1 LKNGGKDMDLSEFD
15 EGTLLLAALRSEID
29 SKLVY
34 QQVADRVKNALLK
47 DKLNFIS
54 AEEEKH
60 RSVIEGVYRERFPNK
75 EIAIPENSPVPL
87 PEIRITDEMVPLS
100 EVFSMAM
107 NAETAAYEFYQQLAG
122 LYEDDPRLNKMI
134 AYIASMEM
142 GHYRLLEIEKDNME
156 RFEDFDVYL
165 PHVHVGP

>member
-1 LKNGGKDMDLSEFD
+1 MDLSEFD

-87 PEIRITDEMVPLS
+87 PEIRITNEMMPLS

-122 LYEDDPRLNKMI
+122 LYKDQPRLNKMI
-134 AYIASMEM
+134 AYVASMEM

-165 PHVHVGP
+165 PLVHVGP

>member
-1 LKNGGKDMDLSEFD
+1 LKNGGKDMDLSEFN
-15 EGTLLLAALRSEID
+15 EETLLLAALRSEID

-47 DKLNFIS
+47 DKLRFIS

-60 RSVIEGVYRERFPNK
+60 RSVIEGVFKERFPSK
-75 EIAIPENSPVPL
+75 EITIPEDSPVPL
-87 PEIRITDEMVPLS
+87 PEIKIADEMMPLS

-107 NAETAAYEFYQQLAG
+107 NAETAAYEFYHHLAG
-122 LYEDDPRLNKMI
+122 LYEDQPRLNRMI
-134 AYIASMEM
+134 AYVASMEM
-142 GHYRLLEIEKDNME
+142 GHYKLLEIEKGNME

-165 PHVHVGP
+165 PQIHVGP

>member
-1 LKNGGKDMDLSEFD
+1 MDLSEFD
-15 EGTLLLAALRSEID
+15 EGTLLLAALKSEID

-60 RSVIEGVYRERFPNK
+60 RSVIEGVYKERFPNK
-75 EIAIPENSPVPL
+75 EITIPENSPVPL
-87 PEIRITDEMVPLS
+87 PEIRITDEMMPLS

-142 GHYRLLEIEKDNME
+142 GHYRLLEIENDNMK
-156 RFEDFDVYL
+156 RFDDFDVYL

>member
-1 LKNGGKDMDLSEFD
+1 MDLSEFD

-34 QQVADRVKNALLK
+34 QQVAVRVKNALLK

-87 PEIRITDEMVPLS
+87 PKIKITDEMMPLS
-100 EVFSMAM
+100 EMFSMAM

-142 GHYRLLEIEKDNME
+142 GHYRLLEIEKHNME

-165 PHVHVGP
+165 PQIHVGP

>member
-1 LKNGGKDMDLSEFD
+1 MDLSEFD

-34 QQVADRVKNALLK
+34 QQVAVRVKNALLK

-87 PEIRITDEMVPLS
+87 PEIRITNEMMPLS

-142 GHYRLLEIEKDNME
+142 GHYKLLEIEKQNME

>member
-1 LKNGGKDMDLSEFD
+1 MDLSEFD

-34 QQVADRVKNALLK
+34 QQVAERVKNALLK

-60 RSVIEGVYRERFPNK
+60 RGVIEGVYKERFPNK
-75 EIAIPENSPVPL
+75 EIAIPDNSPVPL
-87 PEIRITDEMVPLS
+87 PEIRITDEMMPLS

-134 AYIASMEM
+134 AYIASMEL
-142 GHYRLLEIEKDNME
+142 GHYRLLEIEKDNMK

-165 PHVHVGP
+165 PHIHVGP

>member
-1 LKNGGKDMDLSEFD
+1 MDLSEFD

-54 AEEEKH
+54 GEEEKH

-122 LYEDDPRLNKMI
+122 LYKDQPRLNKMI
-134 AYIASMEM
+134 AYVASLEM

>member
-1 LKNGGKDMDLSEFD
+1 MDLSEFD
-15 EGTLLLAALRSEID
+15 EGTVLLAALRSEID

-60 RSVIEGVYRERFPNK
+60 RSVIEGVYKERFPNN

-87 PEIRITDEMVPLS
+87 PEIRITDEMMPLS

-122 LYEDDPRLNKMI
+122 LYEDQPRLNKMI
-134 AYIASMEM
+134 AYIASMEL
-142 GHYRLLEIEKDNME
+142 GHYRLLEIEKDNIE

-165 PHVHVGP
+165 PYVHVGP

>member
-1 LKNGGKDMDLSEFD
+1 MDLSEFD

-60 RSVIEGVYRERFPNK
+60 RSVIEGVYKERFPNK

-87 PEIRITDEMVPLS
+87 PEIRITDEMMPLS

>member
-1 LKNGGKDMDLSEFD
+1 MNLSEFD

-34 QQVADRVKNALLK
+34 QQLADRVKNALLK

-60 RSVIEGVYRERFPNK
+60 RSIIEGLYKERFPSK

-87 PEIRITDEMVPLS
+87 PEIKITDEIMPLS

-107 NAETAAYEFYQQLAG
+107 NAEIAAYEFYQQLAG
-122 LYEDDPRLNKMI
+122 LYEDEPRLGKMI

-165 PHVHVGP
+165 PYVHVGP

>member
-1 LKNGGKDMDLSEFD
+1 MDLSEFD

-60 RSVIEGVYRERFPNK
+60 RSVIEGVYKEKFPNK

-107 NAETAAYEFYQQLAG
+107 SAETAAYEFYHQLAG

-134 AYIASMEM
+134 AYIASMEL
-142 GHYRLLEIEKDNME
+142 GHYRLLEIEKDNMK

-165 PHVHVGP
+165 PHIHVGP

>member
-1 LKNGGKDMDLSEFD
+1 MDLSEFD

-54 AEEEKH
+54 GEEEKH

>member
-1 LKNGGKDMDLSEFD
+1 MNGGKDMDLSEFD

-60 RSVIEGVYRERFPNK
+60 RSVIEGVYKERFPNK

-87 PEIRITDEMVPLS
+87 PEIRITDEMMPLS

-122 LYEDDPRLNKMI
+122 LYEGDPRLNKMI
-134 AYIASMEM
+134 AYIASMEL
-142 GHYRLLEIEKDNME
+142 GHYKLLEIEKDNMK

-165 PHVHVGP
+165 PHIHVGP

>member
-1 LKNGGKDMDLSEFD
+1 MDLSEFN
-15 EGTLLLAALRSEID
+15 EETLLLAALRSEID
-29 SKLVY
+29 SKAVY

-47 DKLNFIS
+47 DKLRFIS
-54 AEEEKH
+54 TEEENH
-60 RSVIEGVYRERFPNK
+60 RSVIEGVYRERFPNR

-87 PEIRITDEMVPLS
+87 PEIRITDEMMPLS

-122 LYEDDPRLNKMI
+122 LYKDQPRLNKMI
-134 AYIASMEM
+134 AYVASMEL
-142 GHYRLLEIEKDNME
+142 GHYRLLEIEKDNMK

-165 PHVHVGP
+165 PHIHVGP

>member
-156 RFEDFDVYL
+156 RFEDLDVYL

>member
-1 LKNGGKDMDLSEFD
+1 MDLSEFD

-54 AEEEKH
+54 GEEEKH

-156 RFEDFDVYL
+156 RFEDLDVYL

>member
-1 LKNGGKDMDLSEFD
+1 MDLSEFD

-34 QQVADRVKNALLK
+34 QQVAERVKNALLK

-60 RSVIEGVYRERFPNK
+60 RSVIEGVYKERFPNK
-75 EIAIPENSPVPL
+75 EIAIPDNSPVPL
-87 PEIRITDEMVPLS
+87 PEIRITDEMMPLS

-122 LYEDDPRLNKMI
+122 LYEDQPRLNKMI
-134 AYIASMEM
+134 AYIASMEL
-142 GHYRLLEIEKDNME
+142 GHYRLLEIEKDNIE

-165 PHVHVGP
+165 PYVHVGP

>member
-1 LKNGGKDMDLSEFD
+1 MDLSEFD

-87 PEIRITDEMVPLS
+87 PEIKITDEMMPLS

-142 GHYRLLEIEKDNME
+142 GHYKLLEIEKHNIE

-165 PHVHVGP
+165 PHVHLGP

>member
-1 LKNGGKDMDLSEFD
+1 MDLSEFD

-34 QQVADRVKNALLK
+34 QQVAVRVKNALLK

-87 PEIRITDEMVPLS
+87 PKIKITDEMMPLS
-100 EVFSMAM
+100 EMFSMAM

-142 GHYRLLEIEKDNME
+142 GHYKLLEIEKQNME

>member
-1 LKNGGKDMDLSEFD
+1 MDLGEFN
-15 EGTLLLAALRSEID
+15 EETLLLAALRSEID

-54 AEEEKH
+54 TEEEKH
-60 RSVIEGVYRERFPNK
+60 RSVIEGVYKERFPNK
-75 EIAIPENSPVPL
+75 EIMIPEDSPVPL
-87 PEIRITDEMVPLS
+87 PEIRITDEMMPLS

-142 GHYRLLEIEKDNME
+142 GHYRLLEIENDNMK

>member
-1 LKNGGKDMDLSEFD
+1 MEIREFD

-34 QQVADRVKNALLK
+34 RQVADRVKNALLK
-47 DKLNFIS
+47 DKLDFIS

-60 RSVIEGVYRERFPNK
+60 RAVIEGVYRERFPNT

-87 PEIRITDEMVPLS
+87 PQIKITDEMMPLS

-107 NAETAAYEFYQQLAG
+107 NAETAAYEFYLQLAG

>member
-1 LKNGGKDMDLSEFD
+1 MDLSEFD

-34 QQVADRVKNALLK
+34 QQVAVRVKNALLK

-87 PEIRITDEMVPLS
+87 PEIRITNEMMPLS

-122 LYEDDPRLNKMI
+122 LYKDQPRLNKMI
-134 AYIASMEM
+134 AYVASMEM

>member
-1 LKNGGKDMDLSEFD
+1 MDLSEFD
-15 EGTLLLAALRSEID
+15 ERTLLLAALRSEID

-60 RSVIEGVYRERFPNK
+60 RSVIEGVYKERFPNK

-87 PEIRITDEMVPLS
+87 PEIRITDEMMPLS

-134 AYIASMEM
+134 AYIASMEL
-142 GHYRLLEIEKDNME
+142 GHYKLLEIEKDNMK

-165 PHVHVGP
+165 PHIHVGP

>member
-1 LKNGGKDMDLSEFD
+1 MDLSEFD

-34 QQVADRVKNALLK
+34 QQFADRVKNALLK

-87 PEIRITDEMVPLS
+87 PEIKITDEMMPLS

-122 LYEDDPRLNKMI
+122 LYKDQPRLNKMI
-134 AYIASMEM
+134 AYVASMEM

-165 PHVHVGP
+165 PHVHAGP

>member
-1 LKNGGKDMDLSEFD
+1 MDLSKFNE
-15 EGTLLLAALRSEID
+15 ETLLLAALRSEVD
-29 SKLVY
+29 SKAVY

-54 AEEEKH
+54 AEEGKH
-60 RSVIEGVYRERFPNK
+60 RSFIEGVYKERFPDK
-75 EIAIPENSPVPL
+75 EIGIPENSPVPL
-87 PEIRITDEMVPLS
+87 PEIRITDEMMPLS

-122 LYEDDPRLNKMI
+122 LYGDEPRLKNTI
-134 AYIASMEM
+134 AYVASKEM
-142 GHYRLLEIEKDNME
+142 GHYKLLEIEKDNME

-165 PHVHVGP
+165 PQVHVGP

>member
-1 LKNGGKDMDLSEFD
+1 MDLSEFD

-34 QQVADRVKNALLK
+34 QHVADRVKNALLK

-60 RSVIEGVYRERFPNK
+60 RSVIEGVYKERFPNK

-87 PEIRITDEMVPLS
+87 PEIRINDEMMPLS

-122 LYEDDPRLNKMI
+122 LYKDQSRLNKII
-134 AYIASMEM
+134 AYVASMEM